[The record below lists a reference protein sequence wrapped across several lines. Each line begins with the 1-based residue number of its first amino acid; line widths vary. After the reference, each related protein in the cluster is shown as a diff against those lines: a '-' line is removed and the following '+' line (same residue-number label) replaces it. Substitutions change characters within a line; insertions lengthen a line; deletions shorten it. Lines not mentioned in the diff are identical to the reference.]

1 MISMEIF
8 NPIFC
13 VVMVVFI
20 LTGLRGYNDYDNS
33 WNKFFNNLLFMIGL
47 LGFVTYLQW

>member
-1 MISMEIF
+1 MIIIEIF
-8 NPIFC
+8 NFVFG

-20 LTGLRGYNDYDNS
+20 LTGLRGYKDYDNS

>member
-8 NPIFC
+8 GLIFGT
-13 VVMVVFI
+13 VMVVFI
-20 LTGLRGYNDYDNS
+20 LTGLRGYNEYDSS
-33 WNKFFNNLLFMIGL
+33 WYRLLNNLLFMIGL

>member
-13 VVMVVFI
+13 AVMVVFI
-20 LTGLRGYNDYDNS
+20 LEGLRGYNKYDSS
-33 WNKFFNNLLFMIGL
+33 WYRLLNDLLFMIGL

>member
-1 MISMEIF
+1 MEIF
-8 NPIFC
+8 NLIFC

-20 LTGLRGYNDYDNS
+20 LTGLRGYNKYDSS
-33 WNKFFNNLLFMIGL
+33 WYRLLNDLLFMIGL

>member
-1 MISMEIF
+1 MEIF
-8 NPIFC
+8 NFNFIFG

-20 LTGLRGYNDYDNS
+20 LEGLRGYNDYDNG
-33 WNKFFNNLLFMIGL
+33 WKKFFNNLLFMIGL

>member
-1 MISMEIF
+1 MEIF
-8 NPIFC
+8 NFIFG

-20 LTGLRGYNDYDNS
+20 LEGLRGYDNCDS
-33 WNKFFNNLLFMIGL
+33 DWKKFLNNFLFMIGL